1 MQYVRVY
8 AGTDGHSHFDEP
20 PIALEPDDD
29 WLARAAPATAI
40 SVRDVPVGLNRDWAV
55 APAPPQ
61 LVITLAG
68 QYEVET
74 SDGQVRRFGAGSL
87 VLFEDVAGKGHR
99 LRGVGPLEWV
109 SVAIV
114 IPQCRAALAGVGP

>member
-1 MQYVRVY
+1 MHYVRVY
-8 AGTDGHSHFDEP
+8 AGPDGQSHFDEAL
-20 PIALEPDDD
+20 IALAPDDD
-29 WLARAAPATAI
+29 WLARQVLATAVT
-40 SVRDVPVGLNRDWAV
+40 VRDVPVGLNRDWAV

-74 SDGQVRRFGAGSL
+74 SDGQVRRFGPGSL
-87 VLFEDVAGKGHR
+87 VLFEDVSGKGHR
-99 LRGVGPLEWV
+99 LRGVGPSEWV
-109 SVAIV
+109 SLSVV